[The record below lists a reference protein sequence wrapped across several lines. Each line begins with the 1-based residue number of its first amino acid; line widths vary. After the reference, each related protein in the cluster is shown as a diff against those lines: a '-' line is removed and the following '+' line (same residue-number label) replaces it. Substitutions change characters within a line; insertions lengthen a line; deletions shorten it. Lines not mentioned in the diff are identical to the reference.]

1 MIRMFPCSHGESP
14 TSLSGPV
21 LDTDVKMATKS
32 TPDVSSDP
40 APHLVSQA
48 TPPPPEGTG
57 EKVSRQERRRK
68 ERIKRNRKGE
78 SNDRHQFVLLIRHE

>member
-1 MIRMFPCSHGESP
+1 MFPCSHGECP
-14 TSLSGPV
+14 TSLPRAV
-21 LDTDVKMATKS
+21 LDTVVNMATKR

-48 TPPPPEGTG
+48 TSPPPKATG

-68 ERIKRNRKGE
+68 ERFKRNRKGE
-78 SNDRHQFVLLIRHE
+78 SNDRHQLVLFIRHE

>member
-1 MIRMFPCSHGESP
+1 MG
-14 TSLSGPV
+14 TSLSGAV
-21 LDTDVKMATKS
+21 LETDVKMATKS

-40 APHLVSQA
+40 TPHLVSQA

-68 ERIKRNRKGE
+68 ERFKRNRKGE
-78 SNDRHQFVLLIRHE
+78 SNNRHQFVLFIRHE